1 MDREKLGHN
10 MTRQTDPTRTDPSD
24 PLPPEQ
30 FSSWQSALEQ
40 GLLKPR
46 QVAVLQTMVDEG
58 QAKTL
63 DEAASIL
70 DLQETIIHA
79 PEHMRGS

>member
-1 MDREKLGHN
+1 
-10 MTRQTDPTRTDPSD
+10 MTKPNDPTRTDPTD

-30 FSSWQSALEQ
+30 FSSWQSALQQ
-40 GLLKPR
+40 GFLKPK
-46 QVAVLQTMVDEG
+46 QVAVLQAMVDEG
-58 QAKTL
+58 QAKTV

-70 DLQETIIHA
+70 DLQEIIIHP

>member
-1 MDREKLGHN
+1 
-10 MTRQTDPTRTDPSD
+10 MTTPNDPTRTDPTD
-24 PLPPEQ
+24 PLPPEK

-40 GLLKPR
+40 NFLKPE
-46 QVAVLQTMVDEG
+46 QVAALQTMVDEG

-70 DLQETIIHA
+70 DLQETIIHP
-79 PEHMRGS
+79 PEHMRGA

>member
-1 MDREKLGHN
+1 
-10 MTRQTDPTRTDPSD
+10 MTTPIDPTRTDPTD
-24 PLPPEQ
+24 PLPREH

-40 GLLKPR
+40 GILRP
-46 QVAVLQTMVDEG
+46 QQIAVLQTMVIER

-70 DLQETIIHA
+70 DLQETIIH
-79 PEHMRGS
+79 PQEHMWGS

>member
-1 MDREKLGHN
+1 
-10 MTRQTDPTRTDPSD
+10 MTKPNDPTRTDPTD

-30 FSSWQSALEQ
+30 FSSWQSALQ
-40 GLLKPR
+40 QSLLKPK
-46 QVAVLQTMVDEG
+46 QVAALQAMVDEG

-70 DLQETIIHA
+70 DLQETIIHP

>member
-1 MDREKLGHN
+1 
-10 MTRQTDPTRTDPSD
+10 MTTPADPTRTDPTD
-24 PLPPEQ
+24 PLPPEK

-40 GLLKPR
+40 SLLKPE

-70 DLQETIIHA
+70 DLQEIIIHPA
-79 PEHMRGS
+79 EHMWGS